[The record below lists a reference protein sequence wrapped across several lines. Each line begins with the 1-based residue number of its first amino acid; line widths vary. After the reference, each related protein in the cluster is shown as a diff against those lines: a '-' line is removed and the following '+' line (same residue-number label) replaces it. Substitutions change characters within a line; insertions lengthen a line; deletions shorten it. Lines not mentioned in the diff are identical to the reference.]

1 MAVSKTVKQVEQEAN
16 DRVMNTVAWRC
27 AFYRANPQRFVEDYL
42 DIHLKWFQ
50 AIIIWAMFHNSYLIY
65 LASRGLGKSFM
76 IAIYCVSRCILYPGT
91 EIAISSKTRK
101 QSGEILDKIENILL
115 PRSALLRAEIK
126 PKGLSNNLV
135 DGSLSFRNGSLIKV
149 VAANEN
155 SRHNR
160 AHVVVLD
167 EFRMIDP
174 DIIAQVLKKFLIVP
188 RWPGYLDKPEYKDYP
203 TEPLQEIYASSC
215 WYESSW
221 AFKKSQGYCVNMM
234 DPKRDYFICALP
246 YQTAIREGLL
256 SRNQVENEMSEA
268 DFSELSFRMEM
279 EALWLGSGDDSLF
292 KFEDIEKCRQNNY
305 PWLPNGHAET
315 VTGKQVHIPVKQ
327 PDEKRIMSVDIAL
340 MASKKRDNDAASIFI
355 NSNTPARGNRTQ
367 RLSTIVY
374 TENMEG
380 VRSDDL
386 ALRVRK
392 LFDQYACDYLVID
405 AKGNGLPIVDLLM
418 AEIID
423 RETGIVYPAL
433 GCLNND
439 EIAERCADKSAPKVI
454 WAMMGNERL
463 NSDCAI
469 TLRESFRNGSLRLL
483 RSEYGVDEILE
494 KVPGY
499 SKLSP
504 EQKNVFKMP
513 YIHTTLLVNELVN
526 LQTEQKLST
535 GTIKVK
541 EKSGMRKDRY
551 SSLSYNIYVAKEVER
566 QLAKPKND
574 MATMAQMISFKAPI
588 IC

>member
-1 MAVSKTVKQVEQEAN
+1 MDKIQLILIPASPYLRSEIKEREIINNISDGHITFKNGSNIKIVVAN
-16 DRVMNTVAWRC
+16 DNA
-27 AFYRANPQRFVEDYL
+27 
-42 DIHLKWFQ
+42 
-50 AIIIWAMFHNSYLIY
+50 
-65 LASRGLGKSFM
+65 
-76 IAIYCVSRCILYPGT
+76 
-91 EIAISSKTRK
+91 
-101 QSGEILDKIENILL
+101 
-115 PRSALLRAEIK
+115 
-126 PKGLSNNLV
+126 
-135 DGSLSFRNGSLIKV
+135 
-149 VAANEN
+149 
-155 SRHNR
+155 RHNR
-160 AHVVVLD
+160 ANVIFID
-167 EFRMIDP
+167 EFRLVDLDVINT
-174 DIIAQVLKKFLIVP
+174 VLRKFLTVS
-188 RWPGYLDKPEYKDYP
+188 RHPGFLDKPEYKDYP
-203 TEPLQEIYASSC
+203 LEPNQEIYASSC

-221 AFKKSQGYCVNMM
+221 MFKKAQGYCVNMM
-234 DPKRDYFICALP
+234 DPSRGYFVCSIP
-246 YQTAIREGLL
+246 YQISIREGLL
-256 SRNQVENEMSEA
+256 MRKQVEDEMSEA
-268 DFSELSFRMEM
+268 DFSELAFKMEM
-279 EALWLGSGDDSLF
+279 QAMFLGSGDESLF

-551 SSLSYNIYVAKEVER
+551 SSLSYNIYVAKEIER

>member
-1 MAVSKTVKQVEQEAN
+1 
-16 DRVMNTVAWRC
+16 
-27 AFYRANPQRFVEDYL
+27 
-42 DIHLKWFQ
+42 
-50 AIIIWAMFHNSYLIY
+50 
-65 LASRGLGKSFM
+65 
-76 IAIYCVSRCILYPGT
+76 
-91 EIAISSKTRK
+91 
-101 QSGEILDKIENILL
+101 
-115 PRSALLRAEIK
+115 
-126 PKGLSNNLV
+126 
-135 DGSLSFRNGSLIKV
+135 
-149 VAANEN
+149 
-155 SRHNR
+155 
-160 AHVVVLD
+160 
-167 EFRMIDP
+167 
-174 DIIAQVLKKFLIVP
+174 
-188 RWPGYLDKPEYKDYP
+188 
-203 TEPLQEIYASSC
+203 
-215 WYESSW
+215 
-221 AFKKSQGYCVNMM
+221 
-234 DPKRDYFICALP
+234 
-246 YQTAIREGLL
+246 
-256 SRNQVENEMSEA
+256 
-268 DFSELSFRMEM
+268 
-279 EALWLGSGDDSLF
+279 
-292 KFEDIEKCRQNNY
+292 
-305 PWLPNGHAET
+305 
-315 VTGKQVHIPVKQ
+315 
-327 PDEKRIMSVDIAL
+327 
-340 MASKKRDNDAASIFI
+340 
-355 NSNTPARGNRTQ
+355 
-367 RLSTIVY
+367 
-374 TENMEG
+374 
-380 VRSDDL
+380 
-386 ALRVRK
+386 
-392 LFDQYACDYLVID
+392 
-405 AKGNGLPIVDLLM
+405 M